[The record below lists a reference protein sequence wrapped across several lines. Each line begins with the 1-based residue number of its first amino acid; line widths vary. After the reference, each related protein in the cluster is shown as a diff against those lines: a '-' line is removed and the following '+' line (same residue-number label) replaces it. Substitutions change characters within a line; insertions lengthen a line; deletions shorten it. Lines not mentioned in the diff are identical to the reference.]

1 MLSKMDD
8 DLFSSCLAKYK
19 DKEEKHA
26 SLEAKHKLTWEKLES
41 AAAFQSVTGHTAILV
56 GHQP

>member
-8 DLFSSCLAKYK
+8 DLFLSCVAKYK
-19 DKEEKHA
+19 DKEEKHV

-41 AAAFQSVTGHTAILV
+41 AAACRKWVTPKRGV
-56 GHQP
+56 N

>member
-1 MLSKMDD
+1 MDD
-8 DLFSSCLAKYK
+8 DIFSSCLAKYK

-26 SLEAKHKLTWEKLES
+26 SLEAKHKFTWEKLES
-41 AAAFQSVTGHTAILV
+41 ALAFQLVTVHTAILV